1 MMGQVITIAVQLDSK
16 EKNEGL
22 DMKGQKY
29 ILNMYSDKH
38 YLIIFVR
45 VRNSQPQ
52 DKYSLHIALRAQ
64 YDIPMCTVLDTILLQ
79 RVQQVT
85 RHTNNDTIIRSVGKH
100 ATFVLR

>member
-52 DKYSLHIALRAQ
+52 DKYSLHIALS
-64 YDIPMCTVLDTILLQ
+64 CTI
-79 RVQQVT
+79 
-85 RHTNNDTIIRSVGKH
+85 
-100 ATFVLR
+100 